1 MATKNHKYNQGFFKG
16 GFIRMPMHLLTMP
29 GIDKL
34 IDKKGV
40 HGLGLYLMINLEL
53 SNSATHWGSL
63 EKRQVSALAQKARMR
78 SREVLSIINDYG
90 LFMIDGGRYTTP
102 WMVEQFNM
110 NVANMPQTDTTPACT
125 YNTRTQDI
133 EKDTQKEN
141 KEKGSV
147 RVSDD
152 THLPSDKDA
161 HPLSPSGEETETCNY
176 KSFNHY
182 LKRK

>member
-1 MATKNHKYNQGFFKG
+1 
-16 GFIRMPMHLLTMP
+16 MPMHLLTMP

-78 SREVLSIINDYG
+78 THEVLSVINDYG
-90 LFMIDGGRYTTP
+90 LFLTDDGRYTTP

-110 NVANMPQTDTTPACT
+110 LGL
-125 YNTRTQDI
+125 
-133 EKDTQKEN
+133 
-141 KEKGSV
+141 KG
-147 RVSDD
+147 
-152 THLPSDKDA
+152 L
-161 HPLSPSGEETETCNY
+161 
-176 KSFNHY
+176 
-182 LKRK
+182 